1 MSPRLRTQRLA
12 KEKVAPVPEKN
23 LILTQVQPLAP
34 ERRRWA
40 RRCGTL
46 LLVDELT
53 IAQDAWDKVVAMLG
67 KPGHCKY
74 VDSAMQS
81 AVKSALKSQGAQV
94 PPGLAKHLGAEA
106 EKFCKTKI
114 TPEGRT
120 LAVIAAGTAATIY
133 TVMNYEEVED
143 AILEA
148 ARKAKVSLKVPIPSE
163 YGKLTA
169 KVGFDSAR
177 AQYELRQPNGTRLK
191 AFFEQDYNG
200 DNQRYGIGASRSFGN
215 NNGSGNWNF
224 NAGVNA
230 EGKASVMF
238 KLEITF

>member
-1 MSPRLRTQRLA
+1 M
-12 KEKVAPVPEKN
+12 
-23 LILTQVQPLAP
+23 
-34 ERRRWA
+34 
-40 RRCGTL
+40 
-46 LLVDELT
+46 DELT
-53 IAQDAWDKVVAMLG
+53 IAQEAWDKVVALLG

-81 AVKSALKSQGAQV
+81 AVKSALKSQGANV
-94 PPGLAKHLGAEA
+94 PPEFAKHLGSEA
-106 EKFCKTKI
+106 ERFCKTKI

-120 LAVIAAGTAATIY
+120 LAVLAAGTAATVY
-133 TVMNYEEVED
+133 TIMNYEEVED

-148 ARKAKVSLKVPIPSE
+148 AMKAKVSLKVPIPSE

-177 AQYELRQPNGTRLK
+177 AQWELRQPNGVRLK
-191 AFFEQDYNG
+191 TFFEQDYNG
-200 DNQRYGIGASRSFGN
+200 GNQRYGVGASQSFGN
-215 NNGSGNWNF
+215 RNGSGGSGNWNL

-238 KLEITF
+238 KLEFTF